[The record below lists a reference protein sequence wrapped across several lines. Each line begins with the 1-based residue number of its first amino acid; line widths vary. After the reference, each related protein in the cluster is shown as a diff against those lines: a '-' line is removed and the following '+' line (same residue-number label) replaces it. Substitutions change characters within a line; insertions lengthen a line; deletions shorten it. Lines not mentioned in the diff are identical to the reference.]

1 MVEVDRS
8 AIGRSVLCGA
18 KVARLGCPNI
28 PVVSVWL
35 LRKRYS
41 MLGSPSHGET
51 VLSIFC
57 VVLPC
62 TKQTTEFSNV
72 ADSLQKFNLKK
83 SSVQKALDAL
93 ADSGRI
99 SSKEYGKQKIYLAR
113 QDQFDIPNKI
123 KTLQSNLTL
132 EQIRAKEAKLKMEVE
147 EMEDKLN
154 NLRGGVTLVKFEDR
168 KVVEEMYSDRINQ
181 WRRRKR
187 IFKDLW
193 DAITEN
199 LPKDLKEFKE
209 ELAIEYDEDVGV
221 SFQSLCDLMQHRKK
235 RARCQ

>member
-1 MVEVDRS
+1 MAPKSDSVEG
-8 AIGRSVLCGA
+8 IVLNF
-18 KVARLGCPNI
+18 VNEQNRPLN
-28 PVVSVWL
+28 S
-35 LRKRYS
+35 
-41 MLGSPSHGET
+41 
-51 VLSIFC
+51 
-57 VVLPC
+57 
-62 TKQTTEFSNV
+62 QNV

-99 SSKEYGKQKIYLAR
+99 SFKEYGKQKIYLAR
-113 QDQFDIPNKI
+113 QDQFDIPNSEELSRMKEENAKLQQQLEEQKRAISEVEGEI

-221 SFQSLCDLMQHRKK
+221 SFQLLCDLMQHRKK